1 MFVIKIRNNPE
12 YFVKIKPL
20 PVTLNGISAEVTALN
35 SLVYSLP
42 GIIWGLFGFY
52 LTRLLDCW
60 LVCFTEVGH
69 TMHIALH
76 LALFASHHVDTA
88 VHTVTSLLY

>member
-12 YFVKIKPL
+12 YFIKIKAL

-42 GIIWGLFGFY
+42 AIIWGFFWVLS
-52 LTRLLDCW
+52 D
-60 LVCFTEVGH
+60 
-69 TMHIALH
+69 
-76 LALFASHHVDTA
+76 
-88 VHTVTSLLY
+88 